1 MEKELE
7 ILTHIQDNENI
18 TQREIA
24 EKTGLSLGA
33 VNLLI
38 KKMIKTGLIKI
49 ERLNARTLKY
59 ILTPEGM
66 KEKTAKTYHYIVRTY
81 ETITRI
87 QAVTKVILEKLK
99 NKGIKKIYLYGIQ
112 DEVYNVL
119 CITMSDVIGNM
130 DMKYEF
136 INNIDVINGQKDYT
150 VLIWNEENEEI
161 VKIKQIPYIN
171 ILYIL

>member
-1 MEKELE
+1 
-7 ILTHIQDNENI
+7 
-18 TQREIA
+18 
-24 EKTGLSLGA
+24 
-33 VNLLI
+33 
-38 KKMIKTGLIKI
+38 MIKTGLIKI

-59 ILTPEGM
+59 ILTPEGI

-136 INNIDVINGQKDYT
+136 INNRCNKWTKGLYCINM
-150 VLIWNEENEEI
+150 E
-161 VKIKQIPYIN
+161 
-171 ILYIL
+171 